1 MSKNI
6 TQFLESFYLSEQPP
20 VRIPVEKG
28 ELGLDI
34 DDSLDK
40 YKNKVE
46 KDGWEK
52 VSQRINALVIF
63 NKNEH
68 PDISKKW
75 EDKRESLAKW
85 IESKRKEN
93 PDFGK

>member
-68 PDISKKW
+68 PDIATKW
-75 EDKRESLAKW
+75 RKKREELSKW